1 MTILTRRTALIGSLS
16 TLFAAPAI
24 VRASSL
30 MPVSV
35 RAVPESKLEWYVLD
49 LTTLK
54 LIGRVEEYSTF
65 TIQNIGLTRG
75 QTVRFTTA

>member
-49 LTTLK
+49 LK

-65 TIQNIGLTRG
+65 TIQNM
-75 QTVRFTTA
+75 RFTTA